1 MSRFS
6 ERKADDL
13 PYFSNSRLYY
23 LIAIIFLLFFLL
35 VYQLYSVQIVNRD
48 KYLARADQQHNM
60 HDEIKAKRGSIYLRT
75 GNGDL
80 RPLALNKEYAS
91 IYINPRALS
100 RDDIW
105 IVLDAVFDVFYRE
118 SVESRVDEILRKEEK
133 KELENELKYIDILDL
148 SEEEKKTK
156 KEEAVL
162 RHEKLKINPEWI
174 EFREIKR
181 ELEIEERK
189 QNILNPYFSRLNF
202 PERYSRLI
210 KRKVEKE
217 SLLELY
223 FLLLKDDFEIFS
235 SEDLYLEKGSIF
247 LSDGRNISNEIW
259 GFHYEWEDLRYYP
272 EPYLFSG
279 VLGFSNIDNI
289 GHYGL
294 EGFFDHELKGKDG
307 FLIGDRGIYHGER
320 IVINKREY
328 QAPVDGQS
336 LVLTI
341 DYAVQMNV
349 CQKLKEA
356 YERYKFDSG
365 NIIVMDPQ
373 SGKIIAM
380 CLWPSYDLNNYN
392 EVEDP
397 SLLDNSAVSHQYEP
411 GSVFKTITLAMAM
424 DQGKIDL
431 DTHYQD
437 RGEINI
443 TGWPRAIRNSDFSSR
458 GGHGWVD
465 MNYVLKNSL
474 NTGSIFAA
482 FRLGSEHFAD
492 YLKRFGFGERSGIE
506 LSSES
511 PGDIR
516 KFLASNVKEI
526 DLATA
531 SYGQGIAV
539 TPLQMIS
546 SYASIANDGKLM
558 KPYIVE
564 EILDSEGNTVKKIEP
579 REIRQVISEQTAR
592 TISAML
598 VNVVED
604 GHANLAQI
612 DGYYIGAKTGTAQA
626 PSPDGGYFTDKHIH
640 NVVGSGPIEDP
651 KFTILIMF
659 DNPKVSA
666 FAAGTVIPF
675 FGEISDFLLKYY
687 QIPKG
692 RR

>member
-6 ERKADDL
+6 KRKADDS
-13 PYFSNSRLYY
+13 PCFSDNRLYY
-23 LIAIIFLLFFLL
+23 LVAIIFLLFFLL
-35 VYQLYSVQIVNRD
+35 VYQLYSVQIVNQD
-48 KYLARADQQHNM
+48 KYLARAEQQHNM
-60 HDEIKAKRGSIYLRT
+60 HDEIKAKRGSIYIRS
-75 GNGDL
+75 NNDNL
-80 RPLALNKEYAS
+80 RPLALNKRYAS
-91 IYINPRALS
+91 MYINPRALS
-100 RDDIW
+100 EDDMW
-105 IVLDAVFDVFYRE
+105 NVLDAVFDVFYRE
-118 SVESRVDEILRKEEK
+118 GVELELDELLKKEERQ
-133 KELENELKYIDILDL
+133 ELENELKYIDSLNL
-148 SEEEKKTK
+148 SEEESKSK
-156 KEEAVL
+156 KEEAII
-162 RHEKLKINPEWI
+162 RHERLKLNPEWI

-189 QNILNPYFSRLNF
+189 QRVLSTYFSRLNF

-217 SLLELY
+217 DLLDIY
-223 FLLLKDDFEIFS
+223 FHLLKEDFKISSLDDLF
-235 SEDLYLEKGSIF
+235 LEKGDVF
-247 LSDGRNISNEIW
+247 LSDGRNVSNEIW

-279 VLGFSNIDNI
+279 LLGFSNIDNV

-294 EGFFDHELKGKDG
+294 EGFFDYELRGEDG
-307 FLIGDRGIYHGER
+307 FLIGDRGTYHGER
-320 IVINKREY
+320 VVINKREY
-328 QAPVDGQS
+328 QAPIDGQS

-341 DYAVQMNV
+341 DYAVQLNV

-356 YERYKFDSG
+356 YDRYKFDSG
-365 NIIVMDPQ
+365 SIIVMDPQ

-380 CLWPSYDLNNYN
+380 CLWPSYDLNSYN
-392 EVEDP
+392 EIEDP
-397 SLLDNSAVSHQYEP
+397 SLFDNNTISHQYEP

-431 DTHYQD
+431 DTHYED

-465 MNYVLKNSL
+465 MNYVLRNSL

-482 FRLGSEHFAD
+482 FRLGSDHFSS
-492 YLKRFGFGERSGIE
+492 YLKRFGFGERTGIE

-511 PGDIR
+511 PGDIGNL
-516 KFLASNVKEI
+516 LANNVKEI

-546 SYASIANDGKLM
+546 AYASIANDGKLM
-558 KPYIVE
+558 KPYIVD

-579 REIRQVISEQTAR
+579 QIIRQVVSEQTAR

-604 GHANLAQI
+604 GHASLAQI
-612 DGYYIGAKTGTAQA
+612 DGYYIGAKTGTAQI
-626 PSPDGGYFTDKHIH
+626 PSPQGGYFADKHIH

-651 KFTILIMF
+651 KFTILIKF

-675 FGEISDFLLKYY
+675 FAEISDFLLKYY
-687 QIPKG
+687 QVPKG